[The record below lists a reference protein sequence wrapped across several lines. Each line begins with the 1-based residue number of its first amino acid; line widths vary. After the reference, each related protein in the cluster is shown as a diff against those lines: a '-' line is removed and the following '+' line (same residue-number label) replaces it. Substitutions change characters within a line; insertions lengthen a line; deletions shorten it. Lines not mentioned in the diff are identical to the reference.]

1 MKIVFYI
8 FDIILYTLQVVFL
21 TLKLS
26 NVIQWNWGLV
36 LIPLFVFVGVYIFS
50 LIVSLIVFFGYWYE
64 QD

>member
-1 MKIVFYI
+1 MKVVVSI
-8 FDIILYTLQVVFL
+8 FNFILYTLQIVFL

-26 NVIQWNWGLV
+26 NAVQWNWGLV
-36 LIPLFVFVGVYIFS
+36 LIPLFVFVGVYIIS